1 MFSLSLLVT
10 LSWFVDEEL
19 SSAVL
24 RMNGKQLIEEESVDV
39 LPENLPDAI
48 LDDNVDV
55 HLIRK
60 YFTNDAWL
68 LVKDVVARKQN
79 NPIYRCKSCQH
90 DLHLSPSIVC
100 DHCLYWFHMQCVGLK
115 RKPKTRHWFCRNC
128 YDHTI
133 T

>member
-1 MFSLSLLVT
+1 M
-10 LSWFVDEEL
+10 LSWFVDKEL

-24 RMNGKQLIEEESVDV
+24 SMNGKQLIEEERVEV
-39 LPENLPDAI
+39 RPENLPDAI

-79 NPIYRCKSCQH
+79 NPIYTCKTCQH
-90 DLHLSPSIVC
+90 DLHQSPSIVC
-100 DHCLYWFHMQCVGLK
+100 DHCLSWFHMKCVGLK
-115 RKPKTRHWFCRNC
+115 QKPKARHWFCRSC
-128 YDHTI
+128 YGQT
-133 T
+133 